1 MRVRAFKNN
10 PDELL
15 EKGIEIVESSNES
28 KYIHRV
34 VMVNLM
40 LSGKLSSL
48 ALSKLSGIS
57 QRTLN
62 QWLTIADEQV
72 FEGLDDN

>member
-1 MRVRAFKNN
+1 MSVRAFKNN

-34 VMVNLM
+34 VMVNLT

-48 ALSKLSGIS
+48 ALGKLSGIS
-57 QRTLN
+57 QRTQIN
-62 QWLTIADEQV
+62 
-72 FEGLDDN
+72 GLP